1 MAGDKRILISYSPII
16 AQPTIKMNP
25 APCWPAGNGYTQQY
39 QPSMFSTPHQ
49 ESKSALLCNQSRI
62 SSQYFEAPRLNPP
75 WADGLHRAWGWSVR
89 PGGAGKP
96 PTAPPGGPGGGG
108 IKKCAFFFW
117 LFFKL

>member
-62 SSQYFEAPRLNPP
+62 SSQYCEAPRLNPP

-89 PGGAGKP
+89 PRRTGNPTPSALGGLVRGQFSNA
-96 PTAPPGGPGGGG
+96 
-108 IKKCAFFFW
+108 AFFS
-117 LFFKL
+117 